1 LVLGRV
7 RAGLGLQMAL
17 GLDRRMALGLD
28 RRGVG
33 LMVVHVVDEYLVRG

>member
-1 LVLGRV
+1 MVLGRV

-17 GLDRRMALGLD
+17 GLGAC
-28 RRGVG
+28 VG

>member
-1 LVLGRV
+1 MVLGRV

-17 GLDRRMALGLD
+17 GLEAQ
-28 RRGVG
+28 VG